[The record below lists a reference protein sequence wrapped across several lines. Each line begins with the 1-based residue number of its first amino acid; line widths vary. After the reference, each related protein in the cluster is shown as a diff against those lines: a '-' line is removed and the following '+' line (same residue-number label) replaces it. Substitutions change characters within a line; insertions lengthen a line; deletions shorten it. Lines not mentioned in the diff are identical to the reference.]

1 MSTYDN
7 SMDVSMNDPNEKSLE
22 VSNDTVQFW
31 SKDLNVLLKY
41 PLEFFPSD
49 TMTYIQKL
57 NALSRII
64 LVLTIGSFIVTRN
77 IRLLFVGAL
86 TLAAIAYM
94 HYVKATGEEKK
105 LENFEP
111 YNGGTTPGEAL
122 VEDQNMDTS
131 TVFAEASS
139 SNPFNNVL
147 ITDYSNAD
155 NKKPAPP
162 AYADDTKKTILE
174 QTKNM
179 IAEKNPE
186 QPLINNKL
194 FRSLE
199 DDLHFEQSMRPF
211 YSTAS
216 TTIPNDQKGFA
227 DFCYGSMISCK
238 EGNQFACARNLA
250 RHTN

>member
-86 TLAAIAYM
+86 TLTAIAYM
-94 HYVKATGEEKK
+94 HYVRATGEEKK
-105 LENFEP
+105 TREFR
-111 YNGGTTPGEAL
+111 
-122 VEDQNMDTS
+122 
-131 TVFAEASS
+131 TV
-139 SNPFNNVL
+139 
-147 ITDYSNAD
+147 
-155 NKKPAPP
+155 
-162 AYADDTKKTILE
+162 
-174 QTKNM
+174 QWW
-179 IAEKNPE
+179 
-186 QPLINNKL
+186 
-194 FRSLE
+194 
-199 DDLHFEQSMRPF
+199 
-211 YSTAS
+211 
-216 TTIPNDQKGFA
+216 
-227 DFCYGSMISCK
+227 
-238 EGNQFACARNLA
+238 
-250 RHTN
+250 